1 MSLVQIPT
9 NKSTNL
15 DIIKL
20 VQGGEFTDE
29 DAERNKELVSQD
41 AYPWLYN
48 TGNDPNSCL
57 ILKSRCQL
65 VDSSTIRGGEAERIG
80 KLRGKLQKALDTH
93 RTKTGEFVGYVPAE
107 TAPAPPNGV

>member
-1 MSLVQIPT
+1 MAQKKETEPQYNV
-9 NKSTNL
+9 
-15 DIIKL
+15 KL
-20 VQGGEFTDE
+20 EALEVFF
-29 DAERNKELVSQD
+29 
-41 AYPWLYN
+41 
-48 TGNDPNSCL
+48 CM
-57 ILKSRCQL
+57 QL